1 MIFLRAAAVVSVLA
15 IAIGA
20 CSSNDSS
27 SSTTIPASDGGQVG
41 SDSGSNEAGS
51 SDGGKVIPDVV
62 SCSTTFTYLPP
73 AGTTPSTI
81 AVTGEW
87 NGFAT
92 PGVAMTGPASD
103 GTYSASVAI
112 PAATPAAGDLGE
124 PGLVGYKL
132 LVDGKFIL
140 DPIGRYRKYIG
151 GVENSAVRVADCH
164 SPALAEISQTSTRAA
179 AGQGHFSAQIKFE
192 DATERAGIDPASV
205 KATLRKD
212 TVSTPLAATTN
223 GAEIDVNAASLSDG
237 KYSLFVNASTKGGKA
252 AHPLRLVFWIESEAY
267 DWRDTVIYMG
277 VTDRVKDGDASNNS
291 AQVNGVDAREQF
303 QGGDFEGMRQI
314 VASGALDQLG
324 IRAIWLT
331 PFNTNPSDAWI
342 ASDNVHET
350 MGYHGY
356 WPTKAREVDPRIGGA
371 AELHALVTE
380 AHAHGIRVLQDYVV
394 NHVHQEHEYV
404 APHPD
409 WFNFTGCI
417 CGTDNCDWTV
427 HRLDCLFSSYLPD
440 VDWTSPGA
448 NDQFDADAV
457 WWADQ
462 FDLDGMRID
471 AVKQV
476 PDACIVNLSSTLRD
490 EFEPSGNKYFMT
502 GETAMGW
509 SNCGLA
515 CNQSQYD
522 TINEYIGPESQG
534 GDGLDGQFDFVSY
547 YAIPMQV
554 WDQDHGNG
562 LHMPQADYWTQAA
575 GWEYRPGSIMSTYVG
590 SQDTA
595 RFLTIATYRGQDG
608 AHDPSI
614 PYNQW
619 DNTATSIADEEA
631 YQRQRLA
638 MTWELTVPGAPMIY
652 YGDEYGEYGGV
663 DPNNR
668 TMWRED
674 GTPREPG
681 GASVPL
687 NADETTTLNY
697 TRKLGTARKNLIALR
712 RGDYEPVLNTDEMNL
727 VFARVTADKAN
738 VALVAMTLNASA
750 TSFTASLPPSLPLAN
765 GTVLHDSLGGPDV
778 TVSGGAVQLSLAARG
793 AAILAP

>member
-1 MIFLRAAAVVSVLA
+1 MILRAAALVSLIA
-15 IAIGA
+15 IGIGA
-20 CSSNDSS
+20 CSSSDNA
-27 SSTTIPASDGGQVG
+27 STQTSAPDGGNVTG
-41 SDSGSNEAGS
+41 DSGSSNEAGS
-51 SDGGKVIPDVV
+51 ADGGKVMIPDVV

-87 NGFAT
+87 NAFAS

-112 PAATPAAGDLGE
+112 PAAVAAAGDLGE

-140 DPIGRYRKYIG
+140 DPIGRFRKYIG
-151 GVENSAVRVADCH
+151 GFENSAARVADCH
-164 SPALAEISQTSTRAA
+164 SPALAEISQTLVRPA
-179 AGQGHFSAQIKFE
+179 AGQRHFSAQVKFE
-192 DATERAGIDPASV
+192 DATERNGIDPASV

-212 TVSTPLAATTN
+212 TVDTALTATTN
-223 GAEIDVNAASLSDG
+223 GAEISVDATALSDG
-237 KYSLFVNASTKGGKA
+237 KYSLFVNASTKDGKA
-252 AHPLRLVFWIESEAY
+252 AHPLRLVFWIENEAY

-277 VTDRVKDGDASNNS
+277 VTDRVKDGDPTNN
-291 AQVNGVDAREQF
+291 AANVNNVDPREQF
-303 QGGDFEGMRQI
+303 EGGDFEGMRQI
-314 VASGALDQLG
+314 VASGELDQLG

-356 WPTKAREVDPRIGGA
+356 WPTKAREVDARIGGA
-371 AELHALVTE
+371 AELHALVKE
-380 AHAHGIRVLQDYVV
+380 AHAHGIRILQDYVV
-394 NHVHQEHEYV
+394 NHVHSEHEYV
-404 APHPD
+404 SAHPD
-409 WFNFTGCI
+409 WFHSGCI

-427 HRLDCLFSSYLPD
+427 HRLDCIFASYLPD
-440 VDWTSPGA
+440 VDWTSAGA

-462 FDLDGMRID
+462 FDLDGIRID

-522 TINEYIGPESQG
+522 TINEYIGPEAQG
-534 GDGLDGQFDFVSY
+534 GNGLDGQFDFVTY
-547 YAIPMQV
+547 YAVPMQV
-554 WDQDHGNG
+554 WVSDHGAG

-575 GWEYRPGSIMSTYVG
+575 GWKYRPNSIMSTYVG

-595 RFLTIATYRGQDG
+595 RFLTIASYRGQDA

-619 DNTATSIADEEA
+619 SNIATNVADEEA

-652 YGDEYGEYGGV
+652 YGDEYAEFGGV

-668 TMWRED
+668 VMWRGD
-674 GTPREPG
+674 GTL
-681 GASVPL
+681 ST
-687 NADETTTLNY
+687 DESTTLAT

-712 RGDYEPVLNTDEMNL
+712 RGDYEPVLNNDEMNL

-738 VALVAMTLNASA
+738 AALVAMTLNASA
-750 TSFTASLPPSLPLAN
+750 TSFTATLPPSLPLSN
-765 GTVLHDSLGGPDV
+765 GTVLHDRLGGPDV
-778 TVSGGAVQLSLAARG
+778 TVSGGAVQISLAARG